1 MNLLLTLKILPH
13 WDVRKIP
20 PKKTLIKFWKM
31 TFCLCKI
38 ESRMWFRAREGIRK
52 EEEKGEIKEN
62 TGKGRT

>member
-1 MNLLLTLKILPH
+1 MYLL
-13 WDVRKIP
+13 DG
-20 PKKTLIKFWKM
+20 KM
-31 TFCLCKI
+31 TFCHCKI